1 MACVTIYPYIMAESS
16 SVGVAH
22 NVLDYEWPCPSC
34 TFINR
39 PGSFKCHMCK
49 TPKGTATR
57 QVK

>member
-1 MACVTIYPYIMAESS
+1 MAETSAS
-16 SVGVAH
+16 AGH
-22 NVLDYEWPCPSC
+22 NILDYEWPCPSC
-34 TFINR
+34 TFINK